1 VIFGIGID
9 LGRDRPHRPGM
20 RAPRGSIC
28 AAHSRREE
36 LQRYFDRKQ
45 RSACSRP
52 LRFLATRFAA
62 KEAISK
68 ALGLGM
74 RQPMSWRAVQ
84 ILNAPSGR
92 PEVFP
97 NAALAEFM
105 RERRLR
111 LQISV
116 TDERGN
122 GGGLRNRR
130 SGRGERLGAR
140 PSCHRYRRTGTDGL
154 KIAPACRTR

>member
-1 VIFGIGID
+1 VIYGIGID
-9 LGRDRPHRPGM
+9 LVEVSRIAEACARHGDRFVQRILGV
-20 RAPRGSIC
+20 
-28 AAHSRREE
+28 EE
-36 LQRYFDRKQ
+36 QQRYFDRRQ
-45 RSACSRP
+45 RSAVRGVA
-52 LRFLATRFAA
+52 FLATRFAA

-97 NAALAEFM
+97 NAAVAEFM

-111 LQISV
+111 LQVSV
-116 TDERGN
+116 TDEREMAAAYAIAETVEA
-122 GGGLRNRR
+122 GG
-130 SGRGERLGAR
+130 
-140 PSCHRYRRTGTDGL
+140 
-154 KIAPACRTR
+154 